1 MSDLEKH
8 EKDLR
13 RIRGFGLNATEAETF
28 LIASQSYTPALK
40 LLDDYDRHR
49 IDNPRTDPVVR
60 HLKRKIDRAGDSRD
74 DVSVLSDIKPYCLTA
89 AKAEALVQAIRSE
102 HGKTSKFGHEIQC
115 GKFAGIVDNVFQQT
129 IDGQDAYSSFWSKA
143 AHLLYFVVRDHPF
156 KDGNKRIASFLF
168 CWLMDMED
176 PSIMPRTIGVQG
188 ILAVTLLV
196 AVSRPEDKDLLIKLI
211 ERLVA
216 ESAD

>member
-13 RIRGFGLNATEAETF
+13 RIRGFGLNATEAEAF
-28 LIASQSYTPALK
+28 LIACQSYTPALK

-60 HLKRKIDRAGDSRD
+60 HVKRKIDRAGDSRD
-74 DVSVLSDIKPYCLTA
+74 DVSVLSSIKPYCLTA
-89 AKAEALVQAIRSE
+89 AKAKALVRALKSE
-102 HGKTSKFGHEIQC
+102 HGKASCFGNEIQP
-115 GKFAGIVDNVFQQT
+115 GTFTGIVDGVFQQT
-129 IDGQDAYSSFWSKA
+129 INGQDAYPSFWSKA
-143 AHLLYFVVRDHPF
+143 AHLLYFVVCDHPF
-156 KDGNKRIASFLF
+156 VDGNKRIASFLF

-176 PSIMPRTIGVQG
+176 TDIMPRTIGVQG
-188 ILAVTLLV
+188 ILTVTLLV
-196 AVSRPEDKDLLIKLI
+196 AVSRHEDKDLLIKLI

>member
-28 LIASQSYTPALK
+28 LIACQSYTPALK

-49 IDNPRTDPVVR
+49 IDNPRTDPVIR
-60 HLKRKIDRAGDSRD
+60 HVKRKIDRASDSSD
-74 DVSVLSDIKPYCLTA
+74 DISVLSDIKPYCLTA
-89 AKAEALVQAIRSE
+89 AKAESLVQALRSE
-102 HGKTSKFGHEIQC
+102 YKDTPLFGREPQS
-115 GKFAGIVDNVFQQT
+115 GNFAGIVRNLYQT
-129 IDGQDAYSSFWSKA
+129 SSGKDLYPSFWSKA
-143 AHLLYFVVRDHPF
+143 AHLLYFVVRNHPF
-156 KDGNKRIASFLF
+156 VDGNKRIASFLF

-176 PSIMPRTIGVQG
+176 PGIMPRTIGVQG

-196 AVSRPEDKDLLIKLI
+196 AVSRPEDQDLLIKLI

-216 ESAD
+216 ENSD